1 LTEIYDDRIL
11 SNTRT
16 WISTNDLCSLV
27 KGDKSRIIPAIK
39 HLFERD
45 YLETRTNGY
54 IIEYRR
60 IDKAQSD
67 EHFDKMMENFEYN
80 KQTAVNEIVLHNYSD
95 LYIELHNY
103 SILTKKGKLTKKCD
117 ATLDWIQSELLDR
130 AFMVMIRL
138 KYQDTLKLLPH
149 SVVNKRIQIIQNF
162 IDSVMESLKP
172 LKNEKLILERFQNH
186 THKLES
192 FKV

>member
-1 LTEIYDDRIL
+1 MTEIYDDRIL
-11 SNTRT
+11 SFTNN

-39 HLFERD
+39 HLWSRE
-45 YLETRTNGY
+45 YLETQTNGY

-60 IDKAQSD
+60 IDKAQSN
-67 EHFDKMMENFEYN
+67 EQFASMMKTFESN
-80 KQTAVNEIVLHNYSD
+80 KLTAINEINEMKT
-95 LYIELHNY
+95 ITTKKG
-103 SILTKKGKLTKKCD
+103 ILTKRGEAL
-117 ATLDWIQSELLDR
+117 LDWIQSELLDR
-130 AFMVMIRL
+130 SFMVMTRI

-149 SVVNKRIQIIQNF
+149 SVVNKRLQTIQNF
-162 IDSVMESLKP
+162 VDGVMESLKP
-172 LKNEKLILERFQNH
+172 LKNEKLILERFQTH